1 MKFSKSLT
9 SWMRP
14 RAVLVSSAI
23 ALAVL
28 SPTTIHA
35 AEPGQEVIGR
45 WKLTSV
51 LDGTHIASMDEK
63 QARGLLGHVF
73 TIRKEGAKIEKHI
86 CGRPDFETVRVEPN
100 LYLEKNDPY
109 VTAKSL
115 ALPNPVTVVDI
126 SCTSVFVK
134 NKNRIAIFWNGFYFD
149 AVRQKN

>member
-1 MKFSKSLT
+1 MRFSNKLS
-9 SWMRP
+9 SWTRP
-14 RAVLVSSAI
+14 RAALMCSII
-23 ALAVL
+23 ALAAC
-28 SPTTIHA
+28 SPITIRA

-63 QARGLLGHVF
+63 QAHTLLGHMF
-73 TIRKEGAKIEKHI
+73 TIRKAGAEIEKHK

-100 LYLEKNDPY
+100 LYLKKTDPD

-134 NKNRIAIFWNGFYFD
+134 TKNRIAIFWDGFYFD
-149 AVRQKN
+149 AVRQGN